1 MIYNDICS
9 ECQEKCITGLKVFNG
24 ADSQIEMSLSKIS
37 FLLYEENK
45 PD

>member
-9 ECQEKCITGLKVFNG
+9 KCQEKSVTGLKVFNG
-24 ADSQIEMSLSKIS
+24 ADEQIEMSLSDIC
-37 FLLYEENK
+37 FLLYKENK